1 MLPVVALRVRTG
13 HNEVVRFKEDLSMAK
28 RSKPKSGSQPRKRAS
43 KKGGRAPSA
52 TRQTAEWVT
61 SSLTSPLVREAV
73 AAALIAGAGA
83 AAAVFAG
90 HSGSGAKKKIRSA
103 SSVLT
108 DATQDVTDA
117 AVGALAGAATDAVKR
132 LLPAGKGRDT
142 SG

>member
-1 MLPVVALRVRTG
+1 
-13 HNEVVRFKEDLSMAK
+13 MAK
-28 RSKPKSGSQPRKRAS
+28 RSKPKSGSQPKKRAS
-43 KKGGRAPSA
+43 RKSRGASA
-52 TRQTAEWVT
+52 TRQTADWIT

-90 HSGSGAKKKIRSA
+90 HSGSSGKRKIRSA
-103 SSVLT
+103 SSVLS

-132 LLPAGKGRDT
+132 LLPAGKSKGESAPAKSSHR
-142 SG
+142 